1 MKKVG
6 ILFKLGVFLFISLIV
21 IIIGLYTYA
30 YFSPKISIKS
40 ANQMYIYDSNEELVF
55 QGSGTSKWI
64 ELDDISPYLI
74 NAVISVEDKYFYQH
88 QGFDIPRIVKALY
101 LNAKNR
107 EIVQGAS
114 TISQQYIKYMYL
126 TFDQTWQRKIEEA
139 LLTLNLEVHYDKD
152 DILEGYLNTI
162 NFGQGN
168 YGIENASNYY
178 FNKSASELNL
188 EESIILAGIPKRP
201 TRFNPVFDYDEAIKR
216 AKIVANAMLN
226 NEKITQEEYDSLF
239 IEKLD
244 IYGQKNSNNL
254 NTLMYYQDAVLK
266 ELESLPQIP
275 NSLLE
280 TGSIKV
286 YTNLNLESQT
296 VLENAINSNINDD
309 ESQVASI
316 VVNPKNGAIEA
327 LSGGIDYAKSQ
338 FNRATNAKRQ
348 VGSAI
353 KTLLYYAALENG
365 FTSSSTFTSEP
376 TTFAFSNNKTYSP
389 SNYNDIYAN
398 DQITMAAAIAY
409 SDNIYAVKTHL
420 FLGQETLVN
429 TAHKMGIKAKIEPHA
444 SLALGSS
451 ELSVIDFATA
461 YATLA
466 SGGYYNELYFIS
478 KVEDMQGNTIYEKQN
493 NKNLVLNPNYV
504 YILNELLTT
513 TYNSSFISYSTPTA
527 ITLASKIS
535 RKYSIKSGSTGTDFW
550 IAGYNPDKL
559 SIVWHGKDDSS
570 TMNPRQSNV
579 SKNIWVDT
587 MEGILK
593 DKEDSWYE
601 IPDNIIGL
609 PLNPISGTPNS
620 NEKNT
625 LFYYVKGTELTN

>member
-6 ILFKLGVFLFISLIV
+6 ILLKVGIFLFISLIV

-40 ANQMYIYDSNEELVF
+40 ANQMYIYDSKEDLVF

-64 ELDDISPYLI
+64 ELDDISPHLI

-88 QGFDIPRIVKALY
+88 QGFDIPRIAKALY

-178 FNKSASELNL
+178 FNKSAGQLNL
-188 EESIILAGIPKRP
+188 EEAIILAGIPKRP

-216 AKIVANAMLN
+216 AKIVASAMLK

-239 IEKLD
+239 IDKLD

-275 NSLLE
+275 DSLLE

-286 YTNLNLESQT
+286 YTNLNLKSQT
-296 VLENAINSNINDD
+296 ILEEAIYSNISDD

-316 VVNPKNGAIEA
+316 VFNPSNGAIEA
-327 LSGGIDYAKSQ
+327 LSGGINYATSQ
-338 FNRATNAKRQ
+338 FNRAISAKRQ

-389 SNYNDIYAN
+389 SNYNDVYAN

-420 FLGQETLVN
+420 FLGEETLVN
-429 TAHKMGIKAKIEPHA
+429 TASKMGIKAKIKPHA

-478 KVEDMQGNTIYEKQN
+478 KVEDMHGNVIYEKQS

-513 TYNSSFISYSTPTA
+513 TYNSSFISYNTPTA
-527 ITLASKIS
+527 LTLASKIS

-570 TMNPRQSNV
+570 PMNPRQSNV
-579 SKNIWVDT
+579 SKDIWIDT

-593 DKEDSWYE
+593 DTEDSWYE

-609 PLNPISGTPNS
+609 PLNPINGTPNS
-620 NEKNT
+620 NGKNT
-625 LFYYVKGTELTN
+625 LFYYVKGTELSY